1 MRSQIKVSKLSLD
14 KNEGVFAKL
23 LKLNSKTITIR
34 ILRIIFLESKVQNPI
49 RTSSLDISQKIL
61 ASK

>member
-49 RTSSLDISQKIL
+49 RTSSLDISQKKL